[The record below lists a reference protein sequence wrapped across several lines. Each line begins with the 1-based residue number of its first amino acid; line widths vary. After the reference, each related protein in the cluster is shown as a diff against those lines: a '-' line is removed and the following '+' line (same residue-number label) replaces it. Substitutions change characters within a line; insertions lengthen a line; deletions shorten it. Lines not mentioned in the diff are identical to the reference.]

1 MWFRPFDAFCPHTN
15 LIMRE
20 VEGIDLK
27 KQIVTISRGFRPRQ
41 LQLRYERLVIAVGTD
56 FHGMPGMM
64 ESEVT
69 LTREATINSS
79 GFTCMV
85 KYEASVW
92 ANFRLD
98 APHVV

>member
-1 MWFRPFDAFCPHTN
+1 
-15 LIMRE
+15 
-20 VEGIDLK
+20 
-27 KQIVTISRGFRPRQ
+27 
-41 LQLRYERLVIAVGTD
+41 
-56 FHGMPGMM
+56 MM

-69 LTREATINSS
+69 LTREATMNSS

>member
-1 MWFRPFDAFCPHTN
+1 
-15 LIMRE
+15 
-20 VEGIDLK
+20 
-27 KQIVTISRGFRPRQ
+27 
-41 LQLRYERLVIAVGTD
+41 
-56 FHGMPGMM
+56 M

-69 LTREATINSS
+69 LTREATMNSA